1 MALCVKNPRGK
12 HGVSMATHVER
23 RCQAVF
29 CVVLCS
35 LVGIATAEAAT
46 HATTAVHRSQATTRA
61 FQQSNPCP
69 STGKTTGACPGFIRD
84 HVIPLCKGGP
94 DTPANLQWQT
104 TEAARAKDRL
114 ECRP

>member
-1 MALCVKNPRGK
+1 MGPCVKNPPGK
-12 HGVSMATHVER
+12 HGVSTATHLER
-23 RCQAVF
+23 WCRAAF

-46 HATTAVHRSQATTRA
+46 TKAETVHRSQATPRA

-69 STGKTTGACPGFIRD
+69 STGKTTGACPGFIKD

-94 DTPANLQWQT
+94 DTAANLQWQT
-104 TEAARAKDRL
+104 TAAAKEKDRV
-114 ECRP
+114 ECK